1 MAAWQ
6 CAPWAFS
13 ELEMNSVVALNHNRR
28 LFLQTQTGRVRRE
41 LMIAMLDAGN
51 SNVDAL
57 QTTLGAQH
65 TKEALCTRISE
76 LRCAGLL
83 STAGRTP
90 GISGHKLYA
99 LTKKGV
105 DVARLLAEYRRLD
118 AQMAELTKTLFSGA

>member
-1 MAAWQ
+1 
-6 CAPWAFS
+6 
-13 ELEMNSVVALNHNRR
+13 MNSVVALNHNRR

-83 STAGRTP
+83 ITAGRTP